1 MILFGVS
8 FAYKLNLYLNTLI
21 ISVYLLATKETKV

>member
-8 FAYKLNLYLNTLI
+8 FAYKLNLNTLI